1 MELLFAPLVF
11 GAVTAWIASR
21 KGHSVV
27 IGFLLGFF
35 LGPIGLIIA
44 LVRRRRL
51 GA

>member
-1 MELLFAPLVF
+1 MELLFAPLVL

-21 KGHSVV
+21 S
-27 IGFLLGFF
+27 F